1 MDKNQIALLAQ
12 TVSDAKQALLTK
24 TDSIAERQEVVE
36 KAVHDLTTRLT
47 DVQAALARKGET
59 NFEADLP
66 EVNHI
71 VSSYGRVDFN
81 TLIHKTRAH
90 KNDYCLKGLQERAD
104 ILYLLT
110 YYQYKQKL
118 MSRQIGTNV
127 AFGEVARTLK
137 FYDQFQRET
146 QVLQKALATSNT
158 GAGLEFIPSEFSSD
172 LQDRV
177 ALALRVATLH
187 RSIPMP
193 RSPYTLPVRVA
204 ALPMGFKIAERTT
217 DNVMTQ
223 SNMLP
228 AMTPGTRNV
237 QFVANGIGGLTV
249 FSTEEEEDSIVA
261 VLPFA
266 RDELVLA
273 LANAVETA
281 TINGSILAT
290 HPDNDVAVGAGV
302 ASDPRTMWNGY
313 RQISVLPSVDTTLD
327 LSTLS
332 ATTLRSLRAMMG
344 KYGVNPDQLAW
355 VCSPS
360 VYLKG
365 FLNLA
370 EVSTVEKFGSDAVV
384 KMGQLAMF
392 DGIPVIVS
400 EFVRND
406 VSATGFNTV
415 GGPNTKS
422 TINLVNT
429 TALVYGVVRS
439 MQVVE
444 MAWPLTDQVVVIVKE
459 RRDMES
465 LHDTATQPVVA
476 SGINVTP

>member
-1 MDKNQIALLAQ
+1 MDKEQIALLAQ

-24 TDSIAERQEVVE
+24 TDSISERQEVVE

-59 NFEADLP
+59 NYEADLP

-71 VSSYGRVDFN
+71 ISSYGRVDFN

-110 YYQYKQKL
+110 YYQYKQML
-118 MSRQIGTNV
+118 MNRQIGTNV
-127 AFGEVARTLK
+127 AFGDVARTLK
-137 FYDQFQRET
+137 YYDQFQRET
-146 QVLQKALATSNT
+146 QVLQKALATTNVGS
-158 GAGLEFIPSEFSSD
+158 GLEFIPSEFSSD

-177 ALALRVATLH
+177 HLALRVAALH
-187 RSIPMP
+187 RNIPMP

-223 SNMLP
+223 ANMLP
-228 AMTPGTRNV
+228 AVSLGTRNV
-237 QFVANGIGGLTV
+237 QFVASGIGGLTV
-249 FSTEEEEDSIVA
+249 FSTEEEEDSIIA

-273 LANAVETA
+273 LANAIETA
-281 TINGSILAT
+281 TINGSVATT
-290 HPDNDVAVGAGV
+290 HPDNDVVTGTPAT
-302 ASDPRTMWNGY
+302 DPRTMWDGY
-313 RQISVLPSVDTTLD
+313 RQISTRPAVDTTLD
-327 LSTLS
+327 LATIS
-332 ATTLRSLRAMMG
+332 ATTIRALRAMMG
-344 KYGVNPDQLAW
+344 KYGVNPEQLAM

-360 VYLKG
+360 VYLKS
-365 FLNLA
+365 LINLA

-384 KMGQLAMF
+384 KTGQLAMF
-392 DGIPVIVS
+392 DGMPVVVS
-400 EFVRND
+400 EFARND
-406 VSATGFNTV
+406 LAATGFNTV
-415 GGPNTKS
+415 AGPNTKS
-422 TINLVNT
+422 ALNIVNT
-429 TALVYGVVRS
+429 GAMVYGTMRN

-444 MAWPLTDQVVVIVKE
+444 VAWPLTDQVIVVCKA
-459 RRDMES
+459 RMDFKS

-476 SGINVTP
+476 TGINITP